1 MKVLLELC
9 LEARQPGGQQGELLR
24 AVPIS
29 DAKHSETLDVA
40 MKNGAWTLLL
50 DIAAWT
56 LLLGL
61 QNAVV
66 FQQMHSLRE
75 LPAPL
80 NARRSI

>member
-50 DIAAWT
+50 DIAA
-56 LLLGL
+56 
-61 QNAVV
+61 
-66 FQQMHSLRE
+66 
-75 LPAPL
+75 
-80 NARRSI
+80 